1 MERFLRYSLEKQR
14 GIRLI
19 FLNDEGV
26 MKQVNAQ
33 VLALDASQVRFA
45 CLRPRGEW
53 TLPLERILSAD
64 YRRGDEAQD

>member
-1 MERFLRYSLEKQR
+1 MERFFRYSLEKQR
-14 GIRLI
+14 VIRLI
-19 FLNDEGV
+19 YLTDEGV

-33 VLALDASQVRFA
+33 VLAMDGGQVRFS

-53 TLPLERILSAD
+53 TVDRERILSAD